1 MGAPGGR
8 CSCAPC
14 WRGRVVAV
22 LASFAALA
30 LFAALSGLSTAAP
43 AQAQSGPGLAD
54 PPANVPRTQAMDLA
68 CGEAAGPPCQQAAV
82 QAINQERAIEGVRP
96 LSLPAGY
103 NSLSTQ
109 RQLLVLAD
117 LERVDRGLPGFTG
130 LSTRLDGLA
139 EKGALSKSDPTGPPE
154 GNWGS
159 NWAGGESSA
168 LLADYDW
175 MYDDGAGSPNI
186 DCASTVDQGCWSHR
200 RNILAYYGP
209 HPSMG
214 AAAVSVDGM
223 ASMAELFSSA
233 SSGRLDYSLA
243 TQEARRGAPGR
254 RPSSVAAR
262 RPPAQRSAPPP
273 TEGTSRPRSLGPVAE
288 LPATPSCHACTG
300 RSCPQLTAS

>member
-14 WRGRVVAV
+14 WRGRAVAV

-139 EKGALSKSDPTGPPE
+139 EKGALSKSDPTGPLRATGVPT
-154 GNWGS
+154 G
-159 NWAGGESSA
+159 
-168 LLADYDW
+168 LA
-175 MYDDGAGSPNI
+175 ASPLPSWPI
-186 DCASTVDQGCWSHR
+186 TTGCTTTGRVPPTST
-200 RNILAYYGP
+200 A
-209 HPSMG
+209 
-214 AAAVSVDGM
+214 
-223 ASMAELFSSA
+223 
-233 SSGRLDYSLA
+233 
-243 TQEARRGAPGR
+243 
-254 RPSSVAAR
+254 
-262 RPPAQRSAPPP
+262 PAQ
-273 TEGTSRPRSLGPVAE
+273 
-288 LPATPSCHACTG
+288 
-300 RSCPQLTAS
+300 